1 MYISLPGIDGLAKAG
16 VIDGYILK
24 VMTGDKVLVDKE
36 IEKTDFE
43 KRLSINKEQL
53 LKDSE
58 SMDLRITICEFVR
71 DNNGNR

>member
-1 MYISLPGIDGLAKAG
+1 MAKAG